1 MLTTFDVRA
10 AIHDDIDEI
19 FRLVNSYTNTDSFMR
34 PISMEEVKGEL
45 CNFLVVIRK
54 NAGGDYLDG
63 ADDNVCNLGNI
74 GNIDDGKVFCGC
86 GRILEYE
93 NVSEI
98 CSLCVK
104 QELHGTGCGKVLVE
118 ALLIKAARRHVIVHT
133 ASRNRRFFEK
143 CGFRNLGLAP
153 SVYADENTPPYV
165 MEALADCGTCT
176 KFDGLCPELIMMRI
190 K

>member
-1 MLTTFDVRA
+1 MLRTVDVRTA
-10 AIHDDIDEI
+10 LHDDIDEI
-19 FRLVNSYTNTDSFMR
+19 FRLVNSYTDTDSFMR
-34 PISMEEVKGEL
+34 PISMEEVEREL
-45 CNFLVVIRK
+45 PNFLVVFQK
-54 NAGGDYLDG
+54 NAGGDDG
-63 ADDNVCNLGNI
+63 YVNGDENDNS
-74 GNIDDGKVFCGC
+74 DTQVFCGC

-104 QELHGTGCGKVLVE
+104 QGLHGTGCGQVLVE
-118 ALLIKAARRHVIVHT
+118 ALLAKTARRHVIIHT
-133 ASRNRRFFEK
+133 ASKNMGFFEK

-153 SVYADENTPPYV
+153 SVYADDNTPSYV

-176 KFDGLCPELIMMRI
+176 KFDGVCPELIMLYV